1 MLNGGDKF
9 GEVSFLTKW
18 TLKCTTYYSDYDF
31 PAVQIGANSLSSP
44 PSYLLVRINWKT
56 SSTLSLSPLSLL
68 NFFSWSPLKLLAI
81 IGVADWDCL
90 IAA

>member
-56 SSTLSLSPLSLL
+56 SSTLSLSPLSSQLFLL
-68 NFFSWSPLKLLAI
+68 VPLKLLAI